1 MLGRPPRSTLFPST
15 PPFRS
20 DECDGTITATTTAP
34 ATFGQ
39 GDYVITW
46 TFTDSHTNTSTQTQA
61 VHVHDTT
68 PPTITCPA
76 DITVFTTNTGG
87 TTVSF
92 SLPSG
97 ADNCAV
103 QSVVANPSSGSSFAV
118 GTTPVS
124 VTVTDS
130 S

>member
-20 DECDGTITATTTAP
+20 DECDGTIVATTTAP

-46 TFTDSHTNTSTQTQA
+46 TFTDSHTNSSTQTHA

-68 PPTITCPA
+68 APVPDVASLPEVVAQCSTNRPAPPTATDECDGTIT
-76 DITVFTTNTGG
+76 
-87 TTVSF
+87 
-92 SLPSG
+92 
-97 ADNCAV
+97 
-103 QSVVANPSSGSSFAV
+103 
-118 GTTPVS
+118 
-124 VTVTDS
+124 
-130 S
+130 